1 MKIIYS
7 YLDQFIQPLPSVE
20 TGAALLTACGLE
32 VEHIESIESIRG
44 GLQNVVIG
52 HVLTVVPH
60 PDADRLRVTTV
71 QVADTAEA
79 LQIVCGAPNVAV
91 GQKVVVALS
100 GAVLYPLGS
109 EEPLKIKKSK
119 IRGVESNGMI
129 CAEDELGIGHS
140 HDGILVLPAET
151 NVGTSA
157 AAYFQLTSLDV
168 IEIGLTPNRTDAMS
182 HWGVAREL
190 SAVMQQR
197 GMEHEWL
204 DPFAH
209 GTLSYPTL
217 TLPIEIAAESQCAQY
232 SITQIDINPNA
243 ETPDWLKRNL
253 AAIGLKTIHP
263 VVDISNWVQHE
274 LGQPTHAFDAKSI
287 QGKITVRNAQAN
299 EPLTTLDGV
308 DRKCNEQDV
317 VIGDNQLPLCLAG
330 VIGGKDSGVTSA
342 TESILLECALF
353 DAVRVRKSAKHHGI
367 HSDSSFRFE
376 RGVDPEMMEKAHA
389 RLTSLIAEIA
399 DGKVVGRSVVLSK
412 PFERT
417 EVSFRPWKAH
427 LILGKEIPLQE
438 MKGILLSLDFE
449 VDDSH
454 DEQWKIK
461 VPGCRADVTREI
473 DVVEEI
479 LRIYS
484 FDEIA
489 PSAQFQFSWNTQS
502 HSYFHIQ
509 HKISQALVA
518 QGCHEIQSLSLTKES
533 YPAVLDTTA
542 VKILNPL
549 STDLGVMRTTLIHG
563 GLEAISFNIKRK
575 QDQLRFFEIGKVY
588 QKKGDDFHEEWM
600 LAIWMS
606 GPTEKE
612 NSFGKTRDSDFRDLR
627 QCMEQLA
634 QMAGI
639 SLQVGERISHPYF
652 TECVH
657 YPFKK
662 GGFQLGYV
670 NAELL
675 QVHDIQQ
682 AVLYLQIPLTP
693 FMQLVNRHQPSSP
706 QLYKFPSVRR
716 DLSMMIDQSVVFQ
729 DIETAA
735 YQAEKKY
742 LKEVFL
748 FDVYQGEKLPAG
760 KKSYAVAFV
769 LRDDNATM
777 TDQQIDQ
784 CMQRIIQKLNQQLGV
799 ELRG

>member
-20 TGAALLTACGLE
+20 TGATLLTACGLE

-209 GTLSYPTL
+209 ETLSYPTL

-287 QGKITVRNAQAN
+287 QGKIR
-299 EPLTTLDGV
+299 
-308 DRKCNEQDV
+308 
-317 VIGDNQLPLCLAG
+317 
-330 VIGGKDSGVTSA
+330 
-342 TESILLECALF
+342 LEM
-353 DAVRVRKSAKHHGI
+353 R
-367 HSDSSFRFE
+367 
-376 RGVDPEMMEKAHA
+376 
-389 RLTSLIAEIA
+389 
-399 DGKVVGRSVVLSK
+399 
-412 PFERT
+412 
-417 EVSFRPWKAH
+417 RPMNH
-427 LILGKEIPLQE
+427 
-438 MKGILLSLDFE
+438 
-449 VDDSH
+449 
-454 DEQWKIK
+454 
-461 VPGCRADVTREI
+461 
-473 DVVEEI
+473 
-479 LRIYS
+479 
-484 FDEIA
+484 
-489 PSAQFQFSWNTQS
+489 
-502 HSYFHIQ
+502 
-509 HKISQALVA
+509 
-518 QGCHEIQSLSLTKES
+518 
-533 YPAVLDTTA
+533 
-542 VKILNPL
+542 
-549 STDLGVMRTTLIHG
+549 
-563 GLEAISFNIKRK
+563 
-575 QDQLRFFEIGKVY
+575 
-588 QKKGDDFHEEWM
+588 
-600 LAIWMS
+600 
-606 GPTEKE
+606 
-612 NSFGKTRDSDFRDLR
+612 
-627 QCMEQLA
+627 
-634 QMAGI
+634 
-639 SLQVGERISHPYF
+639 
-652 TECVH
+652 
-657 YPFKK
+657 
-662 GGFQLGYV
+662 
-670 NAELL
+670 
-675 QVHDIQQ
+675 
-682 AVLYLQIPLTP
+682 
-693 FMQLVNRHQPSSP
+693 
-706 QLYKFPSVRR
+706 
-716 DLSMMIDQSVVFQ
+716 
-729 DIETAA
+729 
-735 YQAEKKY
+735 
-742 LKEVFL
+742 
-748 FDVYQGEKLPAG
+748 
-760 KKSYAVAFV
+760 
-769 LRDDNATM
+769 
-777 TDQQIDQ
+777 
-784 CMQRIIQKLNQQLGV
+784 
-799 ELRG
+799 